1 MIHYPIPQINLYSQY
16 LENVPA
22 VIQKIYKSLITD
34 VNNFLGGSFSKMWG
48 KCKYIY
54 NLKTHNT
61 KKKNT

>member
-34 VNNFLGGSFSKMWG
+34 VNNFLGDPLV
-48 KCKYIY
+48 KCEANVSIY
-54 NLKTHNT
+54 TT
-61 KKKNT
+61 